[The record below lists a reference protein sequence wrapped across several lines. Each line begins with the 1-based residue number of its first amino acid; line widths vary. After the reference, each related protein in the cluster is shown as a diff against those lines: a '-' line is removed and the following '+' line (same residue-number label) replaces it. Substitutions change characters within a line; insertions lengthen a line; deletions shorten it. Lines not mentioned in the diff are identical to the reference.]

1 MSLIK
6 QALDKVQEERNREDE
21 ETPSDVVPGGAPRR
35 DDDGPKDSIGLSLV
49 LWSALIVFLSIVI
62 GGQMVWLITIFLL

>member
-6 QALDKVQEERNREDE
+6 QALDKVQEERHREDE
-21 ETPSDVVPGGAPRR
+21 DDPSDVVPGPSSSAEG
-35 DDDGPKDSIGLSLV
+35 DSSKESISLSLV